1 MSTTNGA
8 AISVLE
14 RFPDRWHVIVQ
25 LCKDDEEFCELC
37 EHYSECQMVLA
48 RLRASIETDQTRLR
62 EYEST
67 TRELELEIRMVI
79 EATVIEPLPS
89 KEIAVDR
96 PAAHPH
102 HKSTKQDS

>member
-1 MSTTNGA
+1 MPTTKGV

-48 RLRASIETDQTRLR
+48 RLRASIETDQERLR

-67 TRELELEIRMVI
+67 TRELESEIRMVI
-79 EATVIEPLPS
+79 DSHPS
-89 KEIAVDR
+89 EDLALVS
-96 PAAHPH
+96 PTAHPH
-102 HKSTKQDS
+102 LKPTKQDSQ

>member
-1 MSTTNGA
+1 MSTTKGA
-8 AISVLE
+8 AICVLE

-48 RLRASIETDQTRLR
+48 RMRASIEADQKRLR
-62 EYEST
+62 EYESM

-79 EATVIEPLPS
+79 EAQPS

-96 PAAHPH
+96 PTAHPH